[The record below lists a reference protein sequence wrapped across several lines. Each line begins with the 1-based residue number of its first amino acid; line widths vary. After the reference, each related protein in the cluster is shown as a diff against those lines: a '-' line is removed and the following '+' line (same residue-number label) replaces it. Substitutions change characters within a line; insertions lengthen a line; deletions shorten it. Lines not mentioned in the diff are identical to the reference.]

1 VLHDNLEILEHCL
14 SLESSFEHQ
23 PSGTRFSPTRSA
35 GERKKKTTDFTVE
48 SIEDAEYILNV
59 IYCPGEI
66 RRISHRQI
74 CSSSG
79 ARIIYSQIR
88 YVIFD
93 AYRPRA
99 WKWGSS
105 Y

>member
-1 VLHDNLEILEHCL
+1 MEILDHCL

-23 PSGTRFSPTRSA
+23 PIGTRFSPTRSA
-35 GERKKKTTDFTVE
+35 RARKRKTTDFNVG
-48 SIEDAEYILNV
+48 SIEDAEYILRV

-74 CSSSG
+74 CTSSG
-79 ARIIYSQIR
+79 ARITYSQSR

-105 Y
+105 F